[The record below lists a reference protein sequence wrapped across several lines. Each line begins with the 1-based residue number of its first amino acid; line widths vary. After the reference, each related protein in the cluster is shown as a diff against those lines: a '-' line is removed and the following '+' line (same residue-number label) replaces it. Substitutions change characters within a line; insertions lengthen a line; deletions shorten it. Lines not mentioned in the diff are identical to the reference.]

1 MPELAGEPRF
11 FLYPRQLIHHLLDLE
26 SHVLMILMLICISIM
41 CLLMQLVPLR
51 LLQKIWLILMQKQ
64 LQTVKFQLKL
74 QLAEKIE
81 IDSGGNRLSGIA
93 DLEQILLA
101 PGLRPDTCVALILKQ
116 IRHLGCPLQPC
127 TRDSSVDRC
136 MSDCSTEMGSSTS
149 QYGGA
154 HQLHGDGI
162 PDSQRVDSSF
172 STDSSASTHP
182 GTRLQHGI
190 RKPKVYTDD
199 TVRYR
204 LLAYSCK
211 PLNHHDALNY
221 SRWKLAMD
229 HEFEVLLR
237 NETWHLVPHK
247 KWSNVINCK
256 WVYKVKKKADRSI
269 D

>member
-1 MPELAGEPRF
+1 MHINPVPIDAACSPEIVAENLANFDAETAPNGEVSVE
-11 FLYPRQLIHHLLDLE
+11 IAA
-26 SHVLMILMLICISIM
+26 SG
-41 CLLMQLVPLR
+41 
-51 LLQKIWLILMQKQ
+51 
-64 LQTVKFQLKL
+64 
-74 QLAEKIE
+74 KIE
-81 IDSGGNRLSGIA
+81 IDSGGNRFSGIA
-93 DLEQILLA
+93 DQEQILLA

-127 TRDSSVDRC
+127 TRDSLVDRC
-136 MSDCSTEMGSSTS
+136 MSDCSTGTGSSTS

-162 PDSQRVDSSF
+162 PDSQ
-172 STDSSASTHP
+172 ASTHP

-190 RKPKVYTDD
+190 CKPKVYTDD